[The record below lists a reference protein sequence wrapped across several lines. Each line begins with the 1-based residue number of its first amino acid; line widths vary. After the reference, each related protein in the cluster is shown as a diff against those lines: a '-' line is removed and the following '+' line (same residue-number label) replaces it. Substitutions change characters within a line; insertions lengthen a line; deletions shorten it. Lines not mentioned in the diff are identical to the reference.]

1 LNYNIIQAKM
11 YIKTKKT
18 IFLLFALFICGILN
32 QNKKSEETI
41 MWPRWVRLI
50 STLWVAFDSKKRKSV
65 DYLWVLIILLLGPLL
80 LPIYIATRPL
90 LKNEKRPDCLI
101 WNIIV
106 AIENITLW
114 LVGLAVAAVFVENV
128 TMPKNKDVAE
138 VKRAEIK
145 AGSFLGLILF
155 IILAGLEKTGFEAFK
170 SHIEKKYFKL

>member
-1 LNYNIIQAKM
+1 
-11 YIKTKKT
+11 
-18 IFLLFALFICGILN
+18 
-32 QNKKSEETI
+32 

-80 LPIYIATRPL
+80 LPVYIATRPL

-106 AIENITLW
+106 AVENIALW
-114 LVGLAVAAVFVENV
+114 LVGLATAAVFVENV
-128 TMPKNKDVAE
+128 TMPKSKDVAE

-145 AGSFLGLILF
+145 VGSFLGLILF
-155 IILAGLEKTGFEAFK
+155 VILAGLEKTGFEALK
-170 SHIEKKYFKL
+170 SYIEKKYFNI

>member
-1 LNYNIIQAKM
+1 
-11 YIKTKKT
+11 
-18 IFLLFALFICGILN
+18 
-32 QNKKSEETI
+32 

-155 IILAGLEKTGFEAFK
+155 VILAGLEKTGFEAFK